1 MKRLENA
8 RDPRSTRTKRP
19 SGKIAL
25 GLLTVIALAPNIGK
39 AADVEKVLHSVGP
52 RGGRNPSGPL
62 IEDANGV
69 LYGTNQNGYDK
80 NIEYSGSVYKLA
92 PPTAGQ
98 TEWVYTPIWLFKGK
112 TGGTSPQTGVL
123 FGPNGTLYG
132 ATNGGGQYQ
141 GGVIFQL
148 VPPVSGQTSWTEKI
162 LANTKGDMFGGL
174 LERQD
179 GSLVGT
185 TFINGLTL
193 QGSVFLL
200 KPPAQGKSAWTLSY
214 IYDFQGGSDGSYPM
228 ASLIAGPNGVLYGTT
243 SEGGPANA
251 GTVFSLKPAAKGKT
265 NWTETVLYA
274 FQGSTSQSSTDG
286 ADPVASLTLGGGVLY
301 GTTKN
306 GGTSGCGTV
315 FSVTPPAGG
324 TGAWS
329 EAVLLAF
336 NVTNG
341 CYPVASLVVKPSGAL
356 VGVTSSSTNFAGVAF
371 ELTPPKDGGTGWT
384 DETLYQFNGGIDGG
398 AVEGALLPSGKN
410 YFGAANSRGY
420 KGYGVVFKLAP
431 P

>member
-1 MKRLENA
+1 MKRHVNSGFK
-8 RDPRSTRTKRP
+8 RS
-19 SGKIAL
+19 GYAFGLGFLAL
-25 GLLTVIALAPNIGK
+25 ITLAPSIGR
-39 AADVEKVLHSVGP
+39 AADVEKVLHDVGP
-52 RGGRNPSGPL
+52 RGGRYPSGPL

-69 LYGTNQNGYDK
+69 LYGTNQNGTAGF
-80 NIEYSGSVYKLA
+80 SGSAYTLA
-92 PPTAGQ
+92 PPAVGQ
-98 TEWVYTPIWLFKGK
+98 TKWVYTPIWLFKGQN
-112 TGGTSPQTGVL
+112 GGTSPRSGVI
-123 FGPNGTLYG
+123 FGPNGTLFG
-132 ATNGGGQYQ
+132 TTLGGGTNHD
-141 GGVIFQL
+141 GGVVFQL
-148 VPPVSGQTSWTEKI
+148 TPPATGQTNWTKTI
-162 LANTKGDMFGGL
+162 LANIRGNMLAGL
-174 LERQD
+174 LERPD
-179 GSLVGT
+179 GSLAGVTWGGGGNGVGT
-185 TFINGLTL
+185 A
-193 QGSVFLL
+193 FLV
-200 KPPAQGKSAWTLSY
+200 KPPAQGKSGWTLSY

-410 YFGAANSRGY
+410 YFGAASYGGY
-420 KGYGVVFKLAP
+420 HGYGVVFKLSP
-431 P
+431 